1 MPGADAPETRRAM
14 EEALQ
19 QGGRAVPNI
28 TRQLRSQGI
37 YQEDLEEIRRFV
49 QGLPN
54 SRFANNPKL
63 LTEEYRKM
71 LALLEQ
77 LELQVRR
84 QVEEDSGGQVRSIV
98 ADPVPEHYRE
108 AVAEYFRKLS
118 QRNNAK

>member
-1 MPGADAPETRRAM
+1 
-14 EEALQ
+14 
-19 QGGRAVPNI
+19 
-28 TRQLRSQGI
+28 
-37 YQEDLEEIRRFV
+37 V

-63 LTEEYRKM
+63 LNEEYRKM
-71 LALLEQ
+71 LAMLEQ

-98 ADPVPEHYRE
+98 ADPVPEQYRE